1 MSITKNNQMRKPWV
15 DLAKGFAIILVVIG
29 HTVLG
34 LGPSLVTVSDY
45 GHLLTE
51 MIYLFHMPLFFALSG
66 VVFVK
71 LYTRLTWQNWISKIL
86 KLTWTMVLWTYV
98 FLIAKLIGGD
108 ANNDP
113 ISSEAL
119 FKLPI
124 PGILHFW
131 FLWDII
137 VYSVLMFPLIFIGH
151 RRQATFNYFYFLVIL
166 SIFCNFYNFADTIEY
181 WVGRSL
187 DNLVYFA
194 SGFLIVHSIEN
205 KGWSDLTKIF
215 PLIFV
220 IPLLIIDVSNSHL
233 MILTRTLLLVAILIV
248 GFMAA
253 DDLHGFLPNLIVNL
267 GRLSLAIYVMHT
279 IFSAFTRALLL
290 KFEVTSFELHLI
302 AGVSVGLLGPILIN
316 ALVQKLDVAQLLGL
330 PKRTYKFA

>member
-1 MSITKNNQMRKPWV
+1 MTMVILENRPKPWV

-66 VVFVK
+66 VVFIK
-71 LYTRLTWQNWISKIL
+71 LYTRLTWQNWISRIL

-98 FLIAKLIGGD
+98 FLIAKLVGGD

-113 ISSEAL
+113 ISFEAL
-119 FKLPI
+119 FMIPI

-137 VYSVLMFPLIFIGH
+137 VYCVLMFPLIFIGH
-151 RRQATFNYFYFLVIL
+151 RRKATFNYFYFLLIL
-166 SIFCNFYNFADTIEY
+166 SIFSNFYNFANVIEY

-187 DNLVYFA
+187 DNLVYF
-194 SGFLIVHSIEN
+194 SLGFLLAHSVE
-205 KGWSDLTKIF
+205 KRARSDWIKIF
-215 PLIFV
+215 PLMLV
-220 IPLLIIDVSNSHL
+220 MPLLIIDVSNSQI
-233 MILTRTLLLVAILIV
+233 MIVTRTLLLVSILIV
-248 GFMAA
+248 SFMAA
-253 DDLHGFLPNLIVNL
+253 DELHGMLPNLVANL

-279 IFSAFTRALLL
+279 ISSAFTRAILL
-290 KFEVTSFELHLI
+290 KLGVISFELHLL
-302 AGVSVGLLGPILIN
+302 AGVSVGLLGPLLIN
-316 ALVQKLDVAQLLGL
+316 ALIQKLGVAQLLGL
-330 PKRTYKFA
+330 PKRTFRSA